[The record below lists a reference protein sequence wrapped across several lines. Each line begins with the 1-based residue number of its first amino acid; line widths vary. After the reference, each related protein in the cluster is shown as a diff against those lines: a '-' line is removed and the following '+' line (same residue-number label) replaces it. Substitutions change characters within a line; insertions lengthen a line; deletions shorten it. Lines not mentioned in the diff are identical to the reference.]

1 MKNNRK
7 KRKIKESNEIIIS
20 DKRVIAVSEV
30 KKQYNKYYNDLKRL
44 DNINIK
50 CIKSQLNKKNT
61 FLNLLDSKDRVV
73 ELFNKEIK
81 NKIPSKNRDVL
92 QIVLDEHLE
101 DIERRKV
108 SNRLENPHYF
118 FTNKYIEKSRPSQV
132 RH

>member
-1 MKNNRK
+1 LKNNRK